1 MDFYGCRGIVF
12 SIKLPLDGH
21 YHIFKGKS
29 CVKSAGPLLSGV
41 WSVLNGLF
49 LGAVILI
56 SNKIAGN
63 NRINAKAA
71 GIMMEKGKLVKTI
84 YLSILTVT
92 LAFGILFFADYFF
105 KTDFRLWVLTL
116 KAFDADKVLIGF

>member
-1 MDFYGCRGIVF
+1 MIITIYSKANPVW
-12 SIKLPLDGH
+12 PA
-21 YHIFKGKS
+21 
-29 CVKSAGPLLSGV
+29 AGPLLSGV

-71 GIMMEKGKLVKTI
+71 GIMMEKGKNN
-84 YLSILTVT
+84 LSFNFNSNAGFWKFILCR
-92 LAFGILFFADYFF
+92 LF
-105 KTDFRLWVLTL
+105 L
-116 KAFDADKVLIGF
+116 

>member
-1 MDFYGCRGIVF
+1 MFSALSYRLMIITIGSKANLRGLQQVHCCQVYGVF
-12 SIKLPLDGH
+12 
-21 YHIFKGKS
+21 
-29 CVKSAGPLLSGV
+29 A
-41 WSVLNGLF
+41 NGLF

-84 YLSILTVT
+84 YLQ
-92 LAFGILFFADYFF
+92 F
-105 KTDFRLWVLTL
+105 
-116 KAFDADKVLIGF
+116 